1 MGGILA
7 RYGARVLQRR
17 SLTHPSHWPARSRAA
32 WPPIWPVTEQ
42 PMTCLS
48 RVPSDRRRVDGQPKS
63 ITASIIAT
71 TWGRLA
77 ETVTRCPTVFRLCR
91 RSPIVA
97 PSTRDRYGPEPPIS
111 SSASRAARP
120 SGVRHCFGRSA
131 SPIRR
136 SRCRVTPSR
145 TTAGAADQTGGMID
159 AQHPADPAPPSDSTP
174 SDAGDHPC
182 LKIVVRSVDMSWSAA
197 KPFSRPWPDF
207 FMPPKGSSMPPPAP
221 KLLM

>member
-1 MGGILA
+1 MAADLA
-7 RYGARVLQRR
+7 GHGTAHDLPLLRSVGPPARRWAAQVHHSLDHRHDLGATCGDRHAMSDCLPALPPVADRR
-17 SLTHPSHWPARSRAA
+17 STNSRSVWARA
-32 WPPIWPVTEQ
+32 
-42 PMTCLS
+42 
-48 RVPSDRRRVDGQPKS
+48 
-63 ITASIIAT
+63 
-71 TWGRLA
+71 
-77 ETVTRCPTVFRLCR
+77 
-91 RSPIVA
+91 
-97 PSTRDRYGPEPPIS
+97 PIS
-111 SSASRAARP
+111 SSASRAARS

-159 AQHPADPAPPSDSTP
+159 AQHPADPAPPSASTP